1 MKATKHKA
9 SSRIKICVAGAA
21 GRMGSM
27 VAREVAPPYVISGAI
42 ESASN
47 PSLGRTLRDCA
58 LADSDII
65 LRPPADIENAV
76 RDCDVFVSF
85 TSADAELMNLPH
97 VVHLR
102 KPLVIGTT
110 GFSQD
115 QRARL
120 ESIVK
125 PVPAVITPNFSVG
138 ANFLFALTEKLSQLP
153 PSYDFS
159 IIETHHNRKNDAPSG
174 TASSIAD
181 ILKARRGYTR
191 IVHGRTGLSPRSPE
205 ELEVLSVRGGG
216 IPGQH
221 EVLAA
226 GASEMIRL
234 EHMVFSR
241 SAFVAG
247 ALLAAGWIVRQKPGL
262 YGMEEV
268 LGLQ

>member
-65 LRPPADIENAV
+65 LRPPADIENAA
-76 RDCDVFVSF
+76 RDCDVFLSF

-241 SAFVAG
+241 LAFVAG

>member
-1 MKATKHKA
+1 
-9 SSRIKICVAGAA
+9 
-21 GRMGSM
+21 MGSM
-27 VAREVAPPYVISGAI
+27 VAREVTSPYVVSGAI
-42 ESASN
+42 ESAES
-47 PSLGRTLRDCA
+47 PCLGRTLRDCA
-58 LADSDII
+58 QADSDVI
-65 LRPPADIENAV
+65 LRSPAEIEDVA
-76 RDCDVFVSF
+76 RDCDVYISF
-85 TSADAELMNLPH
+85 TSADAEMTNLPH
-97 VVHLR
+97 VAALQ
-102 KPLVIGTT
+102 KPVVIGTT

-120 ESIVK
+120 ESILN

-159 IIETHHNRKNDAPSG
+159 IIEAHHNRKKDAPSG

-181 ILKARRGYTR
+181 IIKARRGYTTT
-191 IVHGRTGLSPRSPE
+191 VHGRTGLSPRGSD
-205 ELEVLSVRGGG
+205 ELEILSVRGGG

-226 GASEMIRL
+226 GPYETIRL
-234 EHMVFSR
+234 EHSVFSR

-247 ALLAAGWIVRQKPGL
+247 ALLAAGWIVHQKAGL
-262 YGMEEV
+262 YGMKEV

>member
-1 MKATKHKA
+1 MKATEHKTSA
-9 SSRIKICVAGAA
+9 RIRICVAGAA

-27 VAREVAPPYVISGAI
+27 VAREVAPPYIISGAI
-42 ESASN
+42 ESANN
-47 PSLGRTLRDCA
+47 PSLGRTMKDCG
-58 LADSDII
+58 LAESDVT
-65 LRPPADIENAV
+65 LSPPADIENVV

-85 TSADAELMNLPH
+85 TSADAELTNLPH

-102 KPLVIGTT
+102 KPVVIGTT
-110 GFSQD
+110 GFSQN

-125 PVPAVITPNFSVG
+125 PVSAVITPNFSVG

-159 IIETHHNRKNDAPSG
+159 IIETHHSRKNDAPSG

-181 ILKARRGYTR
+181 IVRARRGYTK

-234 EHMVFSR
+234 EHTVFSR
-241 SAFVAG
+241 SAFAAG
-247 ALLAAGWIVRQKPGL
+247 ALLAAGWIVHQRPGL
-262 YGMEEV
+262 SGMKEV

>member
-1 MKATKHKA
+1 MKATEHEA
-9 SSRIKICVAGAA
+9 SSRIRICVAGAA

-27 VAREVAPPYVISGAI
+27 VAREVTPPFVVSGAV
-42 ESASN
+42 ESVNS

-58 LADSDII
+58 LADSDVII
-65 LRPPADIENAV
+65 RPPADIEKV
-76 RDCDVFVSF
+76 VHGCDVFVSF
-85 TSADAELMNLPH
+85 TSADAELTNMPH
-97 VVHLR
+97 VVSLR
-102 KPLVIGTT
+102 KPVVIGTT
-110 GFSQD
+110 GFSGD
-115 QRARL
+115 QRTRL
-120 ESIVK
+120 ESILK

-174 TASSIAD
+174 TASSIAE
-181 ILKARRGYTR
+181 IVKARRGYTR
-191 IVHGRTGLSPRSPE
+191 TVHGRTGLSPRAPE

-226 GASEMIRL
+226 GPSEMIRL
-234 EHMVFSR
+234 EHTVFSR

-247 ALLAAGWIVRQKPGL
+247 ALLAAGWIVHQKAGL
-262 YGMEEV
+262 YGMKEV

>member
-1 MKATKHKA
+1 
-9 SSRIKICVAGAA
+9 
-21 GRMGSM
+21 M
-27 VAREVAPPYVISGAI
+27 VAREAAPPFVISGAI
-42 ESASN
+42 ESATN

-58 LADSDII
+58 LADSDVV
-65 LRPPADIENAV
+65 LSPPADIEKV
-76 RDCDVFVSF
+76 MRECDVFVSF

-97 VVHLR
+97 VVHLQ
-102 KPLVIGTT
+102 KPVVIGTT
-110 GFSQD
+110 GFTQD

-125 PVPAVITPNFSVG
+125 PVPAVIAPNFSVG
-138 ANFLFALTEKLSQLP
+138 ANFLLALTEKLSQLP

-159 IIETHHNRKNDAPSG
+159 IIETHHNRKKDAPSG

-181 ILKARRGYTR
+181 IVKARRGYTR

-226 GASEMIRL
+226 GASEVIRL

-247 ALLAAGWIVRQKPGL
+247 ALLAAGWIVRQRPGL
-262 YGMEEV
+262 YGMKEV

>member
-1 MKATKHKA
+1 
-9 SSRIKICVAGAA
+9 
-21 GRMGSM
+21 
-27 VAREVAPPYVISGAI
+27 
-42 ESASN
+42 
-47 PSLGRTLRDCA
+47 LGRTLRDCA

-65 LRPPADIENAV
+65 LRPPADIENAA
-76 RDCDVFVSF
+76 RDCDVFLSF

-241 SAFVAG
+241 LAFVAG